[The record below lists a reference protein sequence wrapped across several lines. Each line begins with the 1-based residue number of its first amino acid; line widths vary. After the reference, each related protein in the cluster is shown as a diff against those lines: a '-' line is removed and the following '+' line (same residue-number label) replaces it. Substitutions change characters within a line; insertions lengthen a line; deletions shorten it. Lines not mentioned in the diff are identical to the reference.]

1 MEFRDVHELVI
12 NKLRS
17 VVIRYRLPVS
27 PQNPKDKKG
36 SKYDKSRKIKVL
48 RDFLF
53 LFSDIRKTQKSPVWT
68 EYRY

>member
-1 MEFRDVHELVI
+1 MPEWSIGAVS
-12 NKLRS
+12 KT
-17 VVIRYRLPVS
+17 VVPSRVPRVRIPVS